1 MALVLSGSIDISGSM
16 TATTIIVSA
25 PGAAGMVSS
34 SNQLVEL
41 NTATGSI
48 KGEIAGIETYTA
60 SLKGAIEVSG
70 QNVNILGTLTAQEIY
85 TTYVT
90 SSVMFKS
97 GSTKFGDDTGD
108 AHEFTGSLNVSGG
121 LLVNGTSAVTITSN
135 TAGNNTLNL
144 VSTNSANSGKIQF
157 GGATYG
163 ATIEK
168 NSLGADNGLIFNS
181 YHGGAEGYTFQ
192 SNGATKLKVGGSGRT
207 EVTGSFNVYGEI
219 RMDGSTLFRGMRN
232 NTLQLCGGTSSSNV
246 KINGAS
252 EEITMDTNG
261 VTRTLIQSDGK
272 ILTGTDT
279 STPTTS
285 FKFRYNASGSND
297 VMAIVVAGALANN
310 TSYIAFRTGT
320 GEGSYKADI
329 RYETG
334 ALSLNNMSDF
344 RFKENIVDA
353 PSQWNKVKNSKL
365 RIFDWKDKTAN
376 NQLGFIAQELY
387 QTIPEA
393 VGKGG
398 DEEQY
403 DGNEKKIWT
412 IAETKLVPA
421 MFGALQEA
429 MAKIEELTARIEAL
443 ENN

>member
-16 TATTIIVSA
+16 TATTILVSS

-34 SNQLVEL
+34 SAQITEL
-41 NTATGSI
+41 APLM
-48 KGEIAGIETYTA
+48 AYTA

-144 VSTNSANSGKIQF
+144 VSTNSANSGKLQF

-168 NSLGADNGLIFNS
+168 NSLGADNGLVFNS

-219 RMDGSTLFRGMRN
+219 RMDGSTLFRGMSS

-334 ALSLNNMSDF
+334 ALSLNNISDV
-344 RFKENIVDA
+344 RFKENIVNA
-353 PSQWNKVKNSKL
+353 SISEQWNKVKNSKL
-365 RIFDWKDKTAN
+365 RKFDFKDKTAT

-393 VGKGG
+393 ISKGG
-398 DEEQY
+398 DEEEFN
-403 DGNEKKIWT
+403 GNEKSIWT
-412 IAETKLVPA
+412 IASTNMIPT

-443 ENN
+443 ENK

>member
-219 RMDGSTLFRGMRN
+219 RMDGSTLFRGMSS

>member
-25 PGAAGMVSS
+25 PGVAGMVSS
-34 SNQLVEL
+34 SAQITEL
-41 NTATGSI
+41 APLM
-48 KGEIAGIETYTA
+48 AYTA

-70 QNVNILGTLTAQEIY
+70 QNVNVLGTLTAQEIY

-108 AHEFTGSLNVSGG
+108 KHEVTGSLNVSGG
-121 LLVNGTSAVTITSN
+121 LLVSGTSAVTITAN

-144 VSTNSANSGKIQF
+144 ISTNSANSGKLQF

-168 NSLGADNGLIFNS
+168 NSLATDNGLVFNS

-192 SNGATKLKVGGSGRT
+192 SNGATKLKIGGSGRT
-207 EVTGSFNVYGEI
+207 EVTGSFNVNGEI
-219 RMDGSTLFRGMRN
+219 RMDGSTLFRGMSS
-232 NTLQLCGGTSSSNV
+232 NTLQLCGGTSSSNI

-297 VMAIVVAGALANN
+297 IMAIVAAGALASN

-334 ALSLNNMSDF
+334 ALSFNNMSDF

-429 MAKIEELTARIEAL
+429 MAKIEELTARIESL
-443 ENN
+443 ENK

>member
-16 TATTIIVSA
+16 TATTIVVSS

-34 SNQLVEL
+34 SAQITELVPL
-41 NTATGSI
+41 MA
-48 KGEIAGIETYTA
+48 YTS

-70 QNVNILGTLTAQEIY
+70 QNVNVLGTLTAQEIH

-90 SSVMFKS
+90 SSVLFQS
-97 GSTKFGDDTGD
+97 GSTKFGNSYDDR
-108 AHEFTGSLNVSGG
+108 HEFTGSLIASGTVGIGVTPNAWDLFSALQLGGNTYSAIASSNNYLNVSTNTFYDGTDWKYITTNSTTRYQQSGG
-121 LLVNGTSAVTITSN
+121 THQFLTAPLG
-135 TAGNNTLNL
+135 TAGNAVTY
-144 VSTNSANSGKIQF
+144 T
-157 GGATYG
+157 GAMFITG
-163 ATIEK
+163 
-168 NSLGADNGLIFNS
+168 S
-181 YHGGAEGYTFQ
+181 
-192 SNGATKLKVGGSGRT
+192 KVGIGTST
-207 EVTGSFNVYGEI
+207 PTATLDVNGEI
-219 RMDGSTLFRGMRN
+219 RMNGSTLFRGMSS
-232 NTLQLCGGTSSSNV
+232 NTLQLCGGTSSSNI

-443 ENN
+443 ENK